1 MGADAS
7 SEPEEA
13 HITCDK
19 LIGVFSTAKIHT
31 KDSNQGGYSKVM
43 APQSKRRVAG
53 SSPTAIATAI

>member
-7 SEPEEA
+7 PEPEEV

-19 LIGVFSTAKIHT
+19 LIGAFSTAKMHT

-43 APQSKRRVAG
+43 APQSKRGVAG
-53 SSPTAIATAI
+53 GPARATAI